1 MMVAGQEEVSAAGGI
16 ISWLARPHLS
26 LVPRVCVLFCF
37 NCFIRFRRRRHGQRG
52 THGQRGE
59 ANPCSHPSITRST
72 PSIHN
77 SRTQGRTA
85 AASPWWQRQGGEDAP
100 TAEASWRYARRVTL
114 FRGCACPEDGETPR
128 RRRAPAAAS
137 MRVGILPE
145 EMYRCCG
152 SAKADQIR

>member
-1 MMVAGQEEVSAAGGI
+1 MMMAGQEEVSAAGGI

-77 SRTQGRTA
+77 SRTQGRT
-85 AASPWWQRQGGEDAP
+85 RQP
-100 TAEASWRYARRVTL
+100 AR
-114 FRGCACPEDGETPR
+114 G
-128 RRRAPAAAS
+128 
-137 MRVGILPE
+137 
-145 EMYRCCG
+145 G
-152 SAKADQIR
+152 SAKEVKTRPRQKRPGDTLAG